1 MHSSERAR
9 KAASRSSDEN
19 RPGGPVPTG
28 QEAPAPAARPAG
40 TAVLYL
46 LGLIAAIAWATWGYF
61 LFVFDIGSSSGSDP
75 WRIAYYALILL
86 APAITFTPIAL
97 RFRWPW
103 FVPYA
108 IVAWAAWGYLLAFVR
123 PAPEI
128 LAGERSPL
136 SAWYFFL
143 VLLAV
148 LTSVLAP
155 LAHWIGLRFLVS
167 RTHRR
172 DWVRAW
178 REALLLSLYLV
189 GLALGR
195 SLGLLTWP
203 IALLS
208 LLLLVLVEALF
219 LARKG

>member
-9 KAASRSSDEN
+9 KAGAPATDEN
-19 RPGGPVPTG
+19 RLGGAVTTG
-28 QEAPAPAARPAG
+28 QNASPATERPAG
-40 TAVLYL
+40 IAVLYL
-46 LGLIAAIAWATWGYF
+46 LGLIAAIAWAAWGYF
-61 LFVFDIGSSSGSDP
+61 LFVFDIGSSAANDP

-128 LAGERSPL
+128 LMGERSPL
-136 SAWYFFL
+136 SVWYFFL
-143 VLLAV
+143 ALFAV
-148 LTSVLAP
+148 CASVLAP

-167 RTHRR
+167 RAHRH

-178 REALLLSLYLV
+178 REALLLSLYLA

-208 LLLLVLVEALF
+208 LLLLVLLEALF

>member
-1 MHSSERAR
+1 MPVQQKDSVPGERRA
-9 KAASRSSDEN
+9 N
-19 RPGGPVPTG
+19 
-28 QEAPAPAARPAG
+28 AG
-40 TAVLYL
+40 VLYL
-46 LGLIAAIAWATWGYF
+46 LGLTAAIAWGTWAYF
-61 LFVFDIGSSSGSDP
+61 LFVLDVGSSSRSDL
-75 WRIAYYALILL
+75 WRIAYDVVIFL
-86 APAITFTPIAL
+86 APAITFTPLAL

-103 FVPYA
+103 FAPYA
-108 IVAWAAWGYLLAFVR
+108 IIAWAAWGYLLAFVR

-128 LAGERSPL
+128 LMGERSPL
-136 SAWYFFL
+136 STWYFFL

-167 RTHRR
+167 RTHRH
-172 DWVRAW
+172 DWVRPW
-178 REALLLSLYLV
+178 REALLFSLYLV
-189 GLALGR
+189 GLAVGR